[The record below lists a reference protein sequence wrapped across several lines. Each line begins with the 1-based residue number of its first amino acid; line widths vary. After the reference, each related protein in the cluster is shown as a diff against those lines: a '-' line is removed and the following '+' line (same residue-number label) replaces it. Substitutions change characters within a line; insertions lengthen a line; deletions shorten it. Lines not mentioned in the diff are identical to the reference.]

1 MSEDDTFKVLKRI
14 PHSDMMDKIVAI
26 PRLSPVVS
34 LGGMGIQTKDLYPDI
49 LRHYEIIKTLEE
61 NGWTFDDFCVEA
73 ERKAI
78 VRAVDLYNQ
87 QLEFPHEL
95 IDRAKKL
102 LPDVKFTPVPFD
114 QVYT

>member
-1 MSEDDTFKVLKRI
+1 MSEDDTFKVLKRL
-14 PHSDMMDKIVAI
+14 PHSEMMYKIVAI

-49 LRHYEIIKTLEE
+49 LRHHEIIKMLEE
-61 NGWTFDDFCVEA
+61 HGWTFDDFCIEA

-78 VRAVDLYNQ
+78 VSAVDLYNK
-87 QLEFPHEL
+87 QLEFPQEL

-102 LPDVKFTPVPFD
+102 FPNVRFTEAKIEL
-114 QVYT
+114 